1 MRKGNLT
8 KNVTAYAQPA
18 TGGVVATSFAVN
30 LPLSP
35 GASTVT
41 LVATTPAPESKT
53 TTQHYAVP
61 VGSSATVASLIYDPV
76 GNLISQKS
84 GTLGAEVTYAWDAAN
99 RLVKISKPGAVTEFV
114 YDGLSRRVAEKF
126 NGTVIKRWIWFNG
139 DAQPAEERDA
149 NNAVTRRFYAGLGE
163 QIGGTNFYYT
173 VDHLGSVRE
182 LTDGTGAIRARY
194 AYDPYGRRTKV
205 SGDLEANFGY
215 TGYYQHA
222 PSGLSL
228 ALYRAYDSRLGRFI
242 SRDPIE
248 EAGGSNLY
256 RMVFNN
262 PINAIDPLGLD
273 AICLLDSDNA
283 AAVGQGHA
291 GALIGDD
298 TNGWIYYNWSPQV
311 GPNQTVINY
320 ATLADAVKDAEI
332 ARYEEFLRYSTSRLD
347 DLRAKLKAGELFGRS
362 YKPFTRNCGHV
373 AGEII
378 KSAKP
383 SFKVSSWRPK
393 TIFSD
398 NKYSADYSGT
408 ILNMAS
414 MPSTP

>member
-1 MRKGNLT
+1 
-8 KNVTAYAQPA
+8 
-18 TGGVVATSFAVN
+18 
-30 LPLSP
+30 
-35 GASTVT
+35 
-41 LVATTPAPESKT
+41 
-53 TTQHYAVP
+53 
-61 VGSSATVASLIYDPV
+61 
-76 GNLISQKS
+76 
-84 GTLGAEVTYAWDAAN
+84 
-99 RLVKISKPGAVTEFV
+99 
-114 YDGLSRRVAEKF
+114 
-126 NGTVIKRWIWFNG
+126 
-139 DAQPAEERDA
+139 
-149 NNAVTRRFYAGLGE
+149 
-163 QIGGTNFYYT
+163 
-173 VDHLGSVRE
+173 
-182 LTDGTGAIRARY
+182 
-194 AYDPYGRRTKV
+194 
-205 SGDLEANFGY
+205 LEANFGY

-320 ATLADAVKDAEI
+320 ATLADA
-332 ARYEEFLRYSTSRLD
+332 
-347 DLRAKLKAGELFGRS
+347 LKAGELFGRS